1 MQIYIQASE
10 IYKVY
15 FDISQ
20 RVQYIFEIY
29 LKYENKRARYTKFT
43 LVFHSKCS
51 IYSRFISNT
60 KTNERDIQSL
70 LWYFTASAVYIRD
83 LSQI

>member
-1 MQIYIQASE
+1 MQIYIQTSE

-15 FDISQ
+15 FGISQ

-43 LVFHSKCS
+43 LVFHSVTSNATKSVIFSQFSNFRTIFGQNKKNIPICS
-51 IYSRFISNT
+51 RHSR
-60 KTNERDIQSL
+60 KR
-70 LWYFTASAVYIRD
+70 
-83 LSQI
+83 